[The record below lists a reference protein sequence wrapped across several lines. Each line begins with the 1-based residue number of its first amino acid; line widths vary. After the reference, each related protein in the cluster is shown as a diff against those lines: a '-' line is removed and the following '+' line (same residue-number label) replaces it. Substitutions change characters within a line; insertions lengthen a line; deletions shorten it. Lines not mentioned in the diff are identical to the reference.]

1 MSTAA
6 CYLLAMPRLCG
17 LPLARV
23 RVTGWS
29 PWSRL
34 RPMTTERPQR
44 DPEPA
49 PTGSE
54 ATGLELLLEA
64 LHAAA
69 MAGDAQAAWAL
80 RFLRQSLH

>member
-1 MSTAA
+1 
-6 CYLLAMPRLCG
+6 
-17 LPLARV
+17 
-23 RVTGWS
+23 
-29 PWSRL
+29 
-34 RPMTTERPQR
+34 MTTERPQR

-69 MAGDAQAAWAL
+69 MAGDAEAAWAL